1 MRQLTSLDM
10 QFLAME
16 DARTHGHV
24 SALALYDP
32 QTATGEAL
40 DAALVRRLVTE
51 RMHLLAPFRWRL
63 ARVPFDLDHPYWV
76 DDGSF
81 DVDYHVREL
90 ALPAPGDRHQLA
102 AQVARLVSQPLD
114 RSRPLWELYVISGL
128 DDGSVALLTKL
139 HHAAVDG
146 VSGAEVMSVLLDPSP
161 E

>member
-40 DAALVRRLVTE
+40 DVALVRRLVTE

-90 ALPAPGDRHQLA
+90 ALPAPRRPASTRRAGRP
-102 AQVARLVSQPLD
+102 ARLPAI
-114 RSRPLWELYVISGL
+114 RPLATAVGAVRDL
-128 DDGSVALLTKL
+128 GS
-139 HHAAVDG
+139 
-146 VSGAEVMSVLLDPSP
+146 
-161 E
+161 